1 MSVMIHVAGC
11 LIRIAVLSPSI
22 RAASTGGSFVESMIR
37 IERNAALCPTRF
49 SCTRVQRRRTV
60 WCGTKW
66 PSFCFARRRTR
77 RTLIVGS
84 SVPTKIT
91 STSYPLVAASR
102 NRPRRHC
109 RVNVVS
115 MPKLAPA
122 ARHLARA
129 AATSGHRPSRSVV
142 ASRLKKSSGS
152 SFRCRRVQ
160 RDLPAPLAPINST
173 TLGGATLIRFPKV
186 PSTVPGTSS
195 RAGGNRWAG
204 VGRRPSGPPA
214 RSGGPETKELAPL
227 PGYPSRRSFGA
238 PSPPPR
244 TRVSLWRPP
253 TCASTAGVITRSP
266 SSFGVTGK
274 TIAKAI
280 RWLRA

>member
-1 MSVMIHVAGC
+1 MSVLIHVAGC

-60 WCGTKW
+60 WCGTRW
-66 PSFCFARRRTR
+66 PSFRFARRRTR

-91 STSYPLVAASR
+91 STRYPPVAASR

-142 ASRLKKSSGS
+142 ASRLKNSSGS
-152 SFRCRRVQ
+152 SSRCCRVQ

-173 TLGGATLIRFPKV
+173 TLGGATLIRFPEV

-195 RAGGNRWAG
+195 RASGNRWAG
-204 VGRRPSGPPA
+204 GWPAAQRAAGRVWWRRRESHARPGLLGTAVDMRSHRFPAGSHLHVA
-214 RSGGPETKELAPL
+214 RSPAPCVSARRGQHATERRRIPPYGAGG
-227 PGYPSRRSFGA
+227 GA
-238 PSPPPR
+238 
-244 TRVSLWRPP
+244 TRP
-253 TCASTAGVITRSP
+253 
-266 SSFGVTGK
+266 
-274 TIAKAI
+274 
-280 RWLRA
+280 